1 MARELTWKEIIHDYI
16 TNFFRPK
23 APISAAMYQ
32 SHKTL
37 LGIPCALIM
46 IAWLIFNL
54 THDIYTDSFDQLPL
68 DKQRHLE
75 ALDSF
80 RSNLF
85 FLSLIGPFLV
95 LTLSSEL
102 RMFAQRRKSAWP
114 YLTVLLIWLFGSLL
128 YFYVNYS
135 RDLQSQ
141 SILSFVGMWGL
152 IFMSNAQYV
161 QQRLKRSKSKRTQ

>member
-1 MARELTWKEIIHDYI
+1 
-16 TNFFRPK
+16 
-23 APISAAMYQ
+23 MYQ

-37 LGIPCALIM
+37 IGIPCALIM
-46 IAWLIFNL
+46 IAWLIYNL
-54 THDIYTDSFDQLPL
+54 THNIYTASFDQLPL

-102 RMFAQRRKSAWP
+102 RMFTKRRKSAWP
-114 YLTVLLIWLFGSLL
+114 YLTVLMIWLFGSLL

-135 RDLQSQ
+135 RDLQNQ
-141 SILSFVGMWGL
+141 SILSFLGMWTL
-152 IFMSNAQYV
+152 FFMSNAQYV
-161 QQRLKRSKSKRTQ
+161 QQRLKGNKTKRNQ

>member
-23 APISAAMYQ
+23 APISYAMYQ

-37 LGIPCALIM
+37 VGIPCALIM
-46 IAWLIFNL
+46 IAWLIYNL
-54 THDIYTDSFDQLPL
+54 THDVYTDSFYQLPL
-68 DKQRHLE
+68 DKQKHLE

-102 RMFAQRRKSAWP
+102 RMFAKRRKSAWP
-114 YLTVLLIWLFGSLL
+114 YVTVLIIWLFGSLL
-128 YFYVNYS
+128 YFCISYT

-141 SILSFVGMWGL
+141 SMLPFLGMWTL

-161 QQRLKRSKSKRTQ
+161 QQRLKANKSKRF